1 MARHDVVVA
10 GSGPAGLA
18 AAVACAEVGLDT
30 VLVALEP
37 HASWPAT
44 YRSWVDDL
52 TALGYGDMFS
62 HQWEVVTAT
71 GQRTHRVERAYGR
84 VDGARLADRL
94 MGRGS
99 ATGLTTMRGRSVGV
113 SHNRSDSTLLLAD
126 GRSVD
131 AVVVI
136 DATGAAGSLV
146 HARGS
151 APAWQ
156 TAYGIV
162 ATPSVPLNDTGCV
175 LMDFAT
181 GVPADRPPTFLYAQ
195 HLGEDRWFMEETV
208 LASRQAV
215 APERLKT
222 VLQQRLKDR
231 NIALSEVEEVET
243 VAIPMGLRVPAPQRV
258 VAVGASGGAIHPAT
272 GYSLTT
278 SLHGAPLLAQGIVD
292 ALQRRATPRAVSEA
306 AWAAMWPDSRRRAR
320 AMQEY
325 GLDVM
330 LGMDRGGLQRFFDEF
345 FTLAQDA
352 QRAYLGPA
360 AGGAEIARL
369 MSRLWLGSPNGLRLA
384 LAKGDPRQLLR
395 ALS

>member
-1 MARHDVVVA
+1 M
-10 GSGPAGLA
+10 
-18 AAVACAEVGLDT
+18 ACAEVGLDT

-94 MGRGS
+94 RGRGS

>member
-1 MARHDVVVA
+1 VARHDVVVA
-10 GSGPAGLA
+10 GSGPAGWA
-18 AAVACAEVGLDT
+18 AAVACAEAGLDT
-30 VLVALEP
+30 VLVAPEP

-52 TALGYGDMFS
+52 TTLGYGDMFS
-62 HQWEVVTAT
+62 HQWQVVTAT

-84 VDGARLADRL
+84 VDGAKLADQL
-94 MGRGS
+94 HGRGR
-99 ATGLTTMRGRSVGV
+99 AAALTTMRGRSVGV
-113 SHNRSDSTLLLAD
+113 SHNRTDSTLLLAD

-146 HARGS
+146 HGLGP

-162 ATPSVPLNDTGCV
+162 ATPSVPLSDTGCV

-181 GVPADRPPTFLYAQ
+181 GLPGDRPPTFLYAQ
-195 HLGEDRWFMEETV
+195 HLGEGRWFMEETV
-208 LASRQAV
+208 LASRQPTG
-215 APERLKT
+215 PERLKSI
-222 VLQQRLKDR
+222 LQQRLKDR
-231 NIALSEVEEVET
+231 DIALSDVEEVET
-243 VAIPMGLRVPAPQRV
+243 VAIPMGLRVPLPQRV
-258 VAVGASGGAIHPAT
+258 VAVGASGGGIHPAT

-278 SLHGAPLLAQGIVD
+278 SLHAAPLLAQGIVD
-292 ALQRRATPRAVSEA
+292 ALQRRATPTAVSEA
-306 AWAAMWPDSRRRAR
+306 AWASMWPDSRRRAR
-320 AMQEY
+320 ALQEY

-330 LGMDRGGLQRFFDEF
+330 LGMDRGGLQRFFDQF
-345 FTLAQDA
+345 FTLSQDA

-360 AGGAEIARL
+360 AAGAEIARL
-369 MSRLWLGSPNGLRLA
+369 MSRLWLGSPNTLRLA
-384 LAKGDPRQLLR
+384 LAKGDPRQFLR

>member
-1 MARHDVVVA
+1 VARHDVVVA
-10 GSGPAGLA
+10 GSGPAGWA
-18 AAVACAEVGLDT
+18 AAVACAEAGLDT
-30 VLVALEP
+30 VLVAPEP
-37 HASWPAT
+37 DAPWPAT

-52 TALGYGDMFS
+52 TALGYGDIFS
-62 HQWEVVTAT
+62 HQWQVVTAT
-71 GQRTHRVERAYGR
+71 GQRTQRVERAYGR
-84 VDGARLADRL
+84 VDGIKLAQQL
-94 MGRGS
+94 SGRGS
-99 ATGLTTMRGRSVGV
+99 AAGLTTMHGRSVGV
-113 SHNRSDSTLLLAD
+113 SHNRTDSTLLLGD
-126 GRSVD
+126 GRSID

-146 HARGS
+146 HGRGP

-181 GVPADRPPTFLYAQ
+181 GMPADRPPTFLYAQ
-195 HLGEDRWFMEETV
+195 HLGDGRWFMEETV
-208 LASRQAV
+208 LASRQATD
-215 APERLKT
+215 PERLKSI
-222 VLQQRLKDR
+222 LQQRLQDR
-231 NIALSEVEEVET
+231 GIALSDIEEVET
-243 VAIPMGLRVPAPQRV
+243 VAIPMGLRVPLPQRV

-278 SLHGAPLLAQGIVD
+278 SLHAAPLLAQGIVD
-292 ALQRRATPRAVSEA
+292 ALQRRATPTAVSEA

-320 AMQEY
+320 ALQEY
-325 GLDVM
+325 GLNVM
-330 LGMDRGGLQRFFDEF
+330 LGMDRGGLQRFFDQF
-345 FTLAQDA
+345 FTLPQDA
-352 QRAYLGPA
+352 QRNYLGPA

-369 MSRLWLGSPNGLRLA
+369 MSRLWLGSPNALRLA

>member
-71 GQRTHRVERAYGR
+71 GQRPHRVERAYGR

-94 MGRGS
+94 RGRGS

>member
-10 GSGPAGLA
+10 GSGPAGWA

-30 VLVALEP
+30 VLVAPEP

-52 TALGYGDMFS
+52 TALGYGNMFS
-62 HQWEVVTAT
+62 HQWQVVTAT
-71 GQRTHRVERAYGR
+71 GQRTHRVDRAYGR
-84 VDGARLADRL
+84 VDGAKLADHL
-94 MGRGS
+94 SGRGG
-99 ATGLTTMRGRSVGV
+99 AAGLTMVRGRSVGV
-113 SHNRSDSTLLLAD
+113 SHNRTDSTVLLGD
-126 GRSVD
+126 GRSMN

-146 HARGS
+146 HGRGP

-156 TAYGIV
+156 IAYGIV

-181 GVPADRPPTFLYAQ
+181 GLLADRPPTFLYAQ
-195 HLGEDRWFMEETV
+195 HLGDGRWFMEETV
-208 LASRQAV
+208 LASRQATT
-215 APERLKT
+215 PESLKSI
-222 VLQQRLKDR
+222 LQQRLKDR
-231 NIALSEVEEVET
+231 DIALSDIEEVET
-243 VAIPMGLRVPAPQRV
+243 VAIPMGLRVPLPQRV
-258 VAVGASGGAIHPAT
+258 VAVGASGGGIHPAT

-278 SLHGAPLLAQGIVD
+278 SLHAAPLLAQGIVD
-292 ALQRRATPRAVSEA
+292 ALQRRATPTAVSEA
-306 AWAAMWPDSRRRAR
+306 AWATMWPDSRRRAR
-320 AMQEY
+320 ALQEY

-330 LGMDRGGLQRFFDEF
+330 LGMDRGGLQRFFDQF
-345 FTLAQDA
+345 FTLSHDA
-352 QRAYLGPA
+352 QRAYLGHA
-360 AGGAEIARL
+360 TGGAEIARI
-369 MSRLWLGSPNGLRLA
+369 MSRLWLGSPNTLRLA

>member
-52 TALGYGDMFS
+52 TALGYGDMCS

>member
-1 MARHDVVVA
+1 MVDRSMPSLSSMLRVRLGRSCTPAARLRR
-10 GSGPAGLA
+10 GRP
-18 AAVACAEVGLDT
+18 
-30 VLVALEP
+30 
-37 HASWPAT
+37 
-44 YRSWVDDL
+44 R
-52 TALGYGDMFS
+52 TALRG
-62 HQWEVVTAT
+62 
-71 GQRTHRVERAYGR
+71 GQAF
-84 VDGARLADRL
+84 
-94 MGRGS
+94 
-99 ATGLTTMRGRSVGV
+99 GV
-113 SHNRSDSTLLLAD
+113 AD
-126 GRSVD
+126 G
-131 AVVVI
+131 
-136 DATGAAGSLV
+136 
-146 HARGS
+146 
-151 APAWQ
+151 
-156 TAYGIV
+156 
-162 ATPSVPLNDTGCV
+162 V

>member
-1 MARHDVVVA
+1 VARHDVVVA
-10 GSGPAGLA
+10 GSGPAGWA
-18 AAVACAEVGLDT
+18 AALACAEAGLNT
-30 VLVALEP
+30 VLVAPAPEAP
-37 HASWPAT
+37 WPAT

-52 TALGYGDMFS
+52 TVLGYGDMFS
-62 HQWEVVTAT
+62 HQWPVVTAT
-71 GQRTHRVERAYGR
+71 GQQTHRVERAYGR
-84 VDGARLADRL
+84 VDGTKLAAKL
-94 MGRGS
+94 NGQGS
-99 ATGLTTMRGRSVGV
+99 AAGLTAMRGRSVGV
-113 SHNRSDSTLLLAD
+113 SHNRTDSTLLLGD
-126 GRSVD
+126 GRSLD

-136 DATGAAGSLV
+136 DATGAIGSLV
-146 HARGS
+146 HGRGP

-181 GVPADRPPTFLYAQ
+181 GLPADRPPTFLYAQ
-195 HLGEDRWFMEETV
+195 HLGEGRWFMEETV

-215 APERLKT
+215 PSERLKA
-222 VLQQRLKDR
+222 VLEQRLRDR
-231 NIALSEVEEVET
+231 EIVLSDIEEVEM
-243 VAIPMGLRVPAPQRV
+243 VAIPMGLRVPLPQRV

-292 ALQRRATPRAVSEA
+292 ALQRRATPNAVCEA

-320 AMQEY
+320 ALQEY

-330 LGMDRGGLQRFFDEF
+330 LGMDRGGLQRFFDQF
-345 FTLAQDA
+345 FTLPQDA

-360 AGGAEIARL
+360 AGGAEIARI
-369 MSRLWLGSPNGLRLA
+369 MSRLWFGSPNELRLA
-384 LAKGDPRQLLR
+384 LAKGNPRRLLR

>member
-94 MGRGS
+94 RGRGS